1 VAIDLVNIPSARF
14 SELNPAAGES
24 FKKMR
29 QSIGAGGPLD
39 YETSELVLL
48 ACFAQCG
55 FEEPFKIHALRG
67 LKAGIEI
74 KKMQHALQLL
84 LGATCPLYPVVRAL
98 GWLEEAVTHHQG
110 GA

>member
-1 VAIDLVNIPSARF
+1 MAIDLVNIPSARLA
-14 SELNPAAGES
+14 ELNPAAGES

-39 YETSELVLL
+39 YETSELILL

-55 FEEPFKIHALRG
+55 FEEPFKIHALRA
-67 LKAGIEI
+67 LKAGIATT
-74 KKMQHALQLL
+74 KMQHALQLL

-98 GWLEEAVTHHQG
+98 GWLEEAAAQHQG
-110 GA
+110 AP